1 MKLAFVLSA
10 LGAGGAERVISWL
23 ARACIARGWKVT
35 VITFDAPEDPV
46 FHPIDPGV
54 ELIRLAL
61 PPGGS
66 GIVPLVTGVRRLH
79 ALRRTLADNRFDVVI
94 SFLTKI
100 NVLALLATL
109 GRRIPVIVSE
119 RNNPDRQPAHPLWH
133 AMLRRLYPR
142 AAAVVMLTERGKAR
156 LPIADKSRVK
166 VIPNPVPSL
175 AFRPREQGAPQ
186 LVAVGRLSEQ
196 KGFDLLIEAFGRIA
210 DRFPDWN
217 LVIFGEGPERPQ
229 LETMIAQHGLQ
240 GRAFLPGNTDRH
252 GEWIGAASVFV
263 LSSRYE
269 GFANVVGEAMQA
281 GLPVVASDCDFGP
294 ADMIEPG
301 ISGLLVP
308 PEDVE
313 QLAIALGKVMSCEA
327 RRRQLGANAVRR
339 ARLFGEHIILDS
351 WLDVIAGAAATPLQK
366 TAGIA
371 ALHGARRP
379 PTAVNSMSSEKI
391 AAGPGDNGIKRN
403 GGLW

>member
-1 MKLAFVLSA
+1 MNVAFVLSA

-23 ARACIARGWKVT
+23 ARAGAARGWKIS
-35 VITFDAPEDPV
+35 VITFDAPGDPI
-46 FHPIDPGV
+46 FHPIDPRV

-66 GIVPLVTGVRRLH
+66 GITPFVTGVRRLR
-79 ALRRTLADNRFDVVI
+79 ALRRTVADKRFDVVV

-100 NVLALLATL
+100 NVLTLLAML
-109 GRRIPVIVSE
+109 GRRTPVIVSE

-133 AMLRRLYPR
+133 VLLRRLYPR
-142 AAAVVMLTERGKAR
+142 AAAIVMLTERGKAR
-156 LPIADKSRVK
+156 LPVADKSRVK

-175 AFRPREQGAPQ
+175 EFRPRQQGAPQ

-210 DRFPDWN
+210 GRFPDWN
-217 LVIFGEGPERPQ
+217 LLIFGEGPERPL
-229 LETMIAQHGLQ
+229 LEAMIARDGL
-240 GRAFLPGNTDRH
+240 RDRIFLPGNTGQH
-252 GEWIGAASVFV
+252 GEWISAASVFV

-301 ISGLLVP
+301 VSGLLVP

-313 QLAIALGKVMSCEA
+313 QLAVALSEVMSSKA
-327 RRRQLGANAVRR
+327 KRLQLGSNAIRR
-339 ARLFGEHIILDS
+339 ARLFDERTILDR
-351 WLDVIAGAAATPLQK
+351 WLDVITDANARSLAGTAAIVKATS
-366 TAGIA
+366 
-371 ALHGARRP
+371 RERP
-379 PTAVNSMSSEKI
+379 PLRE
-391 AAGPGDNGIKRN
+391 AGR
-403 GGLW
+403 